1 MERMKIE
8 NKFVLYLLSI
18 SKNKG
23 IISIEE
29 LQKIG
34 ITSAL
39 LSDAL
44 EKDK

>member
-1 MERMKIE
+1 MKRIEIE

-23 IISIEE
+23 IIPIEE

-39 LSDAL
+39 LSDAA

>member
-23 IISIEE
+23 II
-29 LQKIG
+29 
-34 ITSAL
+34 T
-39 LSDAL
+39 
-44 EKDK
+44 EKEF